1 MKSFKVKILEADG
14 PFYEGE
20 LESLIV
26 PVTDGMIGIQAGHSN
41 LFSALV
47 PGVMT
52 YRIPGQDAL
61 IAAIS
66 RGCMKVENG
75 EVLILAESIERPEEI
90 DEERA
95 RREADA
101 AREAAL
107 QKRSIQEFHMAEL
120 EMAKAT
126 NRLKIKRNSM
136 R

>member
-1 MKSFKVKILEADG
+1 MKSFKVRILEADG
-14 PFYEGE
+14 PFFEGE

-26 PVTDGMIGIQAGHSN
+26 PVQDGMIGIMAGHSN

-52 YRIPGQDAL
+52 YRESGKEAK

-66 RGCMKVENG
+66 SGCMKVEDG

-101 AREAAL
+101 AMEAAL
-107 QKRSIQEFHMAEL
+107 QKRSVQEYHLAEL
-120 EMAKAT
+120 ELAKAA
-126 NRLKIKRNSM
+126 NRLRVKKRM
-136 R
+136 Q